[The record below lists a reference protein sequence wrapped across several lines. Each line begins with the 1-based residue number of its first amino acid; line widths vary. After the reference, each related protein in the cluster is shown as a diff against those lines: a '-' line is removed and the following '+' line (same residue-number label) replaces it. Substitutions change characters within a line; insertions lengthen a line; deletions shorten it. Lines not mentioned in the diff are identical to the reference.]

1 MEIQSTSEIGGS
13 LPEKPERKRS
23 PFLKSFSRF
32 LRHPFILSGG
42 GILLFLFLL
51 ALLAPVIAPEGY
63 NEQKLSLR
71 LLPPNGEHWFGTDDF
86 GRDIL
91 SRVIYGARISL
102 LIGISSVTGS
112 ILVGAFLGLLAG
124 YYGRWVDTLI
134 SRMFDMLLAFPAILL
149 AIAIVAILGPSL
161 FNALLAI
168 SIVNIPTYGRLMRAR
183 VLSLREEEYVQAAK
197 AVGLK
202 ERRILFRHILPNSL
216 TPILVQGT
224 MGIGS
229 AVLEAAALGFLGL
242 GAQPP
247 EPEWGKMLA
256 DARNYITQAPW
267 LSIFPGLA
275 VMVTVLSFNLLGDG
289 LRDLLDPRMR

>member
-1 MEIQSTSEIGGS
+1 MG
-13 LPEKPERKRS
+13 
-23 PFLKSFSRF
+23 
-32 LRHPFILSGG
+32 
-42 GILLFLFLL
+42 
-51 ALLAPVIAPEGY
+51 
-63 NEQKLSLR
+63 R
-71 LLPPNGEHWFGTDDF
+71 L
-86 GRDIL
+86 
-91 SRVIYGARISL
+91 YGARISL

-289 LRDLLDPRMR
+289 LRDLLDPRMLR

>member
-13 LPEKPERKRS
+13 LPENPERKRS

>member
-1 MEIQSTSEIGGS
+1 MPTSELTPESS
-13 LPEKPERKRS
+13 LDRPKERRG
-23 PFLKSFSRF
+23 FLRMKAVRIL
-32 LRHPFILSGG
+32 LRHPYLLIGG
-42 GILLFLFLL
+42 VMLFFLILL
-51 ALLAPVIAPEGY
+51 AILAPWIAPEGY
-63 NEQKLSLR
+63 NDQKLSLR
-71 LLPPNGEHWFGTDDF
+71 LLPPGGEHWFGTDDF

-91 SRVIYGARISL
+91 SRVLYGARISL
-102 LIGISSVTGS
+102 LIGTSSVIGS

-124 YYGRWVDTLI
+124 YFGRWVDQLI
-134 SRMFDMLLAFPAILL
+134 SRLFDILLAFPSILL

-161 FNALLAI
+161 FNALVAI

-183 VLSLREEEYVQAAK
+183 VLSLREEEYVLAAHT
-197 AVGLK
+197 VGL
-202 ERRILFRHILPNSL
+202 RQWRILFRHILPNSI

-229 AVLEAAALGFLGL
+229 AVLEAAALGFLGM

-256 DARNYITQAPW
+256 DARNYIVQAPW

-275 VMVTVLSFNLLGDG
+275 IMATVLSFNLLGDG
-289 LRDLLDPRMR
+289 LRDLLDPRMRR